1 MFVVLAKATITAKPS
16 KGSFDNPSSR
26 EHLKVLK
33 RRVALDN
40 FQDSVQMLMNPV
52 NQLTSVAAVG
62 PNPFQCRAAGFR
74 KLVKHQASP
83 ITVLNVGRMDNHFT
97 LWLSKMAADGSGSRP

>member
-1 MFVVLAKATITAKPS
+1 MNRSDVEHAFTRESAMFVVLAKATITAKPS

-40 FQDSVQMLMNPV
+40 FQDSVQMLMN
-52 NQLTSVAAVG
+52 
-62 PNPFQCRAAGFR
+62 
-74 KLVKHQASP
+74 
-83 ITVLNVGRMDNHFT
+83 
-97 LWLSKMAADGSGSRP
+97 LSLIHI